1 MGGSGCLWWLLSG
14 SGWEDWSCTVRVP
27 HAVGLEQQRPHPLL
41 ALRAVLR
48 LAICWGSAH
57 DPQQESTVRVSPLHP
72 LPCPSAALGTTSLLK
87 GWLSAM
93 PKSSLCSSRAP
104 CGGGRQL

>member
-1 MGGSGCLWWLLSG
+1 MGRSGCLWWLLSG
-14 SGWEDWSCTVRVP
+14 SGWEDWSAQCACRTPWVSSSSVP
-27 HAVGLEQQRPHPLL
+27 TLL

-48 LAICWGSAH
+48 LAICWGSAR

-93 PKSSLCSSRAP
+93 PKSSSCSSRAP